1 MAVSKRK
8 LGPGVK
14 AIAQNEFGDVD
25 VLALRE
31 LPDPLVAADNVLVQ
45 IRAAGVN
52 PVDKYVRLGYLQGA
66 LPHHFPLIPGWD
78 VSGVVVAVGPA
89 VDGFAVGDEVFGYQ
103 RKDHVQHG
111 TYAELISATERGLAH
126 KPASMSFEEAGG
138 LALTG
143 LTALQSLRKVGVGP
157 GDSVLVHAAA
167 GGVGHV
173 AVQIA
178 KILGASRVIGTA
190 SPRNHDFLR
199 DLGAE
204 PVAYGDAL
212 VDNVAELV
220 GGDGKVDVVFDCV
233 GGAALS
239 DSPALVRD
247 NARIVSIVDDNVLGL
262 GGRYAFAKPVAE
274 DLRWLAEQVDKGDLR
289 VEVQQTFPL
298 AQAADAHRLLDGG
311 HVRGKV
317 VLTV

>member
-1 MAVSKRK
+1 M
-8 LGPGVK
+8 K
-14 AIAQNEFGDVD
+14 AIAQNEFGDAD
-25 VLALRE
+25 VLTVQE

-45 IRAAGVN
+45 VRAAGVN
-52 PVDKYVRLGYLQGA
+52 PVDKYLRAGYLQGA
-66 LPHHFPLIPGWD
+66 LPHHFPLILGWD
-78 VSGVVVAVGPA
+78 VAGVVVAVGPA

-111 TYAELISATERGLAH
+111 TYAELVAATERGLAH
-126 KPASMSFEEAGG
+126 KPASMTFEEAGG

-143 LTALQSLRKVGVGP
+143 LTALQSLRKIGVGP
-157 GDSVLVHAAA
+157 GDTVLVHAAA
-167 GGVGHV
+167 GGVGHL
-173 AVQIA
+173 AVQVA
-178 KILGASRVIGTA
+178 KALGAARVIGTA

-199 DLGAE
+199 ELGAE

-212 VDNVAELV
+212 VDNVAALV
-220 GGDGKVDVVFDCV
+220 GGDGKVDAVFDCI

-247 NARIVSIVDDNVLGL
+247 PARIVSIVDTNVLEL
-262 GGRYAFAKPVAE
+262 GGRYAFAKPIPE
-274 DLRWLAEQVDKGDLR
+274 DLRWLSEQVDKGALR

-311 HVRGKV
+311 HVRGKI